1 MLLAVQHRVMT
12 HVESLE
18 ITIKKLH
25 TSQLRASYHSIHD
38 SLLSKNHLVI
48 LELTKRNTT
57 NSMQTLSLSKHWIR
71 LFAHVAATLKPKNEH
86 DVLLSRVLFFY
97 IDMKSKCHSLAQN
110 SMRSFTQNTPL

>member
-18 ITIKKLH
+18 ITIKKLR

-86 DVLLSRVLFFY
+86 DVLLSRVLFFLHSHQ
-97 IDMKSKCHSLAQN
+97 IQMPFSCSKQYALIHS
-110 SMRSFTQNTPL
+110 NTPL